1 MKAEYAKIVKEVLDL
16 YQIHACGIRSG
27 YEATAHKA
35 VISAIERCE
44 ALAIKQLPAGMSD
57 CTIIFKQCEKGHGR
71 LIANNWID
79 PGCQKC
85 DLDAALANKPV
96 RELTNHEIDAAYGEK
111 MSFGGLTAIRR
122 VIAAHIAKQS
132 EPDEIP
138 FDQKKLDE
146 GGWKL
151 KILYKDSTHHS
162 FSEESVSKV
171 TLVRKT

>member
-1 MKAEYAKIVKEVLDL
+1 MKAEYARIVKDVLDL
-16 YQIHACGIRSG
+16 YQIHAFGIRSG

-44 ALAIKQLPAGMSD
+44 AI
-57 CTIIFKQCEKGHGR
+57 
-71 LIANNWID
+71 
-79 PGCQKC
+79 
-85 DLDAALANKPV
+85 ANKPV
-96 RELTNHEIDAAYGEK
+96 RELTNKEIYEVCGWKLSADNLA
-111 MSFGGLTAIRR
+111 AIRR

-146 GGWKL
+146 GGWEVRV
-151 KILYKDSTHHS
+151 YHS
-162 FSEESVSKV
+162 DKQSFIFREDATKV